1 MEENKNKCL
10 LNLEFKLLNDK
21 FEIYSIK
28 KTYNENGYLA
38 RQENEILKV
47 KNRADIKQRKKMITL
62 FNIRFNLN
70 KN

>member
-28 KTYNENGYLA
+28 KL
-38 RQENEILKV
+38 IMKM
-47 KNRADIKQRKKMITL
+47 DI
-62 FNIRFNLN
+62 
-70 KN
+70 